1 ARHADDGGVRGEVG
15 GVVEDGRVG
24 RALGEALAAFEGL
37 GTFYLGAPVDPE
49 TGQRLAE
56 RPADAPVLYDAADLT
71 THAAI
76 IGMTGSGKTGLGI
89 GLIEEAALDRI
100 PVIAVD
106 PKGDLGNLLLTFPDL
121 APSDFAPWVDAQ
133 EAQRQG
139 RTPDEHAAATAD
151 LWTSGLAKW
160 GQAPERIQRLRDT
173 ADLAIY
179 TPGSSAGLPLSVLRS
194 FDPPGEALRED
205 ADLYRERIEATV
217 SGVLALAGVE
227 ADPLQD
233 PEHVF
238 LARVVG
244 DTWTAGRSL
253 TLADLIRAL
262 QAPPFEQLGVL
273 DVDTFFP
280 ARDRGKLAMRLNGLL
295 ASPGFAA
302 WGEGEPLDVARL
314 LHKEDGTPRVSI
326 LSIAH
331 LGESE
336 RQFFVTKLLTEV
348 IAWMRQQPGTGSL
361 RALLYMDEVFGY
373 LPPQGNPPTKPLFL
387 TLLKQA
393 RAYGLGLVLATQN
406 PVDLDYKALSNCG
419 TWFVGR
425 LQTERDKARLL
436 DGLEGATPGGLDR
449 SEMDT
454 LLSGL
459 GKRRFLLHNVHE
471 SAPQVFET
479 RWVLSYLAGPLT
491 RTQIGTLMEGR
502 GSEAE
507 GPVSQVVGRRSQVM
521 DHESRV
527 TSLGGADDA
536 GSGARPV
543 VPSDVPEVFL
553 APTGGVD
560 GGGLT
565 YVPML
570 LAHAEVPFARKSL
583 DLDHT
588 AKTTLLAEIDSDE
601 VDYESAESLTAK
613 PATESAPRDG
623 AAFAALPSAM
633 SDAGSYGKWERALK
647 RWLQHERPL
656 TVFQHKGLKAV
667 SQPGED
673 ERAFRARLADLAR
686 ADRDRR
692 KTDLRERFQK
702 KLDALETKMRAA
714 EERVAREESQAS
726 QKKLDTVVN
735 VGVSLLGAFLGSRR
749 MSRTTVNKI
758 GTAARSAGRM
768 RKESDDVARAE
779 KKLDDLRAQY
789 ADLDAELLRELEM
802 VDLDAPE
809 IQPLETVEVK
819 AKQTDMH
826 VETLALAWVPYAQD
840 TDGRLRRA

>member
-1 ARHADDGGVRGEVG
+1 MSTASSQS
-15 GVVEDGRVG
+15 
-24 RALGEALAAFEGL
+24 AFEGL
-37 GTFYLGAPVDPE
+37 GTFYVGAPIDPA
-49 TGQRLAE
+49 TGERLAE

-121 APSDFAPWVDAQ
+121 APADFAPWVDAQ

-139 RTPDEHAAATAD
+139 RTPAEHAAATAD
-151 LWTSGLAKW
+151 LWTNGLAKW

-179 TPGSSAGLPLSVLRS
+179 TPGSSAGLPLSVLKS
-194 FDPPGEALRED
+194 FDPPGDALRED
-205 ADLYRERIEATV
+205 ADLWRERIEATV

-244 DTWTAGRSL
+244 DAWTAGRSL

-314 LHKEDGTPRVSI
+314 LHKQDGTPRVSI

-348 IAWMRQQPGTGSL
+348 VAWMRQQPGTGSL
-361 RALLYMDEVFGY
+361 RAILYMDEVFGY

-393 RAYGLGLVLATQN
+393 RAYGLGLVLATHN
-406 PVDLDYKALSNCG
+406 PVDHDYKALSNCG

-449 SEMDT
+449 GEMDT

-502 GSEAE
+502 GSQVE
-507 GPVSQVVGRRSQVM
+507 GRGAVGAGRESQVVGRRSQVVSQ
-521 DHESRV
+521 DKAGD
-527 TSLGGADDA
+527 TGA
-536 GSGARPV
+536 GARPAL
-543 VPSDVPEVFL
+543 SGDVTEVFL
-553 APTGGVD
+553 SPTGSEG

-570 LAHAEVPFARKSL
+570 LAQAEVPFERKSL
-583 DLDHT
+583 GLTHT
-588 AKTTLLAEIDSDE
+588 ATTTLLAEVDGDASDFE
-601 VDYESAESLTAK
+601 NAEPLAAPPATTAEPQESATFASL
-613 PATESAPRDG
+613 P
-623 AAFAALPSAM
+623 AALA
-633 SDAGSYGKWERALK
+633 DGGSYAKWERALK

-692 KTDLRERFQK
+692 KADLRERFQK

-714 EERVAREESQAS
+714 EERVSREESQAS

-749 MSRTTVNKI
+749 MTRTTVNKI

-779 KKLDDLRAQY
+779 KKLDDLKAQY
-789 ADLDAELLRELEM
+789 ADLDAELIRELEM

-826 VETLALAWVPYAQD
+826 VETLALAWVPYARG